1 MTRLLTL
8 EFCSDF
14 PFPLQDEPFKL
25 LSGVLRFYKRGPPEP
40 RLQKQSS
47 MNTLLACYQV
57 GIYSDCQLIG
67 EGKPIRE
74 IVICLFVLKYNDWY
88 RFYTPPIAPGET
100 IDVAEKE
107 AALQALRNLFG
118 IQDNRPWLPLS
129 GTYVSADDIPPNPT
143 LEDYLRTEE
152 QAEEQRI

>member
-1 MTRLLTL
+1 LTRLLTL

-14 PFPLQDEPFKL
+14 PFPLQDEPFRL
-25 LSGVLRFYKRGPPEP
+25 LSGVLRFYKHGPPEP

-57 GIYSDCQLIG
+57 GIYSDRQLIG
-67 EGKPIRE
+67 E
-74 IVICLFVLKYNDWY
+74 
-88 RFYTPPIAPGET
+88 APGET

-118 IQDNRPWLPLS
+118 IQDNRPCLPLT
-129 GTYVSADDIPPNPT
+129 GPYIPVDDIPPNPT
-143 LEDYLRTEE
+143 LEDYLR
-152 QAEEQRI
+152 AEEKIEDKCTS